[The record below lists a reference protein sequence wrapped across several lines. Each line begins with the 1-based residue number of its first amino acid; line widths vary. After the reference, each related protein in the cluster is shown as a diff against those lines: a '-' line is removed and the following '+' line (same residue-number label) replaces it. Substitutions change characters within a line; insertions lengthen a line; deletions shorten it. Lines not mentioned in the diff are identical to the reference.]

1 MTLSCSDYLEKLNNQ
16 IWIYGFGPLK
26 VFLDLGLSVG
36 RMNDAPGSPTLGL
49 EAACG
54 SSSIDLAKI
63 QIAVIPVHM
72 CTVHAE

>member
-1 MTLSCSDYLEKLNNQ
+1 MTLGCSDYLEKLHNQ
-16 IWIYGFGPLK
+16 IRIHGFGPLGG
-26 VFLDLGLSVG
+26 FLDLGLTVG
-36 RMNDAPGSPTLGL
+36 QMNDAPGSPTLGL
-49 EAACG
+49 QTACG